1 MILNQKKLERI
12 TKNSSIDT
20 EASFS
25 ADGKKMVFTSNRSGQ
40 VQVYIM
46 DLDSKNI
53 SRATYEGNYN
63 AKAVFSPDGK
73 SLALVHRIGKNY
85 RVGVLDIKTKDLTI
99 LSENEL
105 DESPF
110 FAPSGDM
117 IIFSTNKKDKG
128 ILSVVSILGRQTFEL
143 SSVNGEVR
151 EPSWSNYSK

>member
-1 MILNQKKLERI
+1 
-12 TKNSSIDT
+12 
-20 EASFS
+20 
-25 ADGKKMVFTSNRSGQ
+25 MVFTSNRSGQ

-46 DLDSKNI
+46 DLDTKNI

-143 SSVNGEVR
+143 SSVTGEVR

>member
-1 MILNQKKLERI
+1 MQKL
-12 TKNSSIDT
+12 
-20 EASFS
+20 F
-25 ADGKKMVFTSNRSGQ
+25 
-40 VQVYIM
+40 
-46 DLDSKNI
+46 
-53 SRATYEGNYN
+53 
-63 AKAVFSPDGK
+63 FSPDGK